1 MQFLFSLEEV
11 LDATDR
17 AQQIGS
23 LVRQIDRLGL
33 VALSQ
38 FLHHLDV
45 LLSQQIVGGIG
56 GFANSL
62 GDQFDSLCLSL
73 SLTDTSLSFTFRMK
87 DSLLLGSFSFVD
99 DSRLLTL

>member
-17 AQQIGS
+17 AQQISS

-45 LLSQQIVGGIG
+45 LLSQQIVGWIS
-56 GFANSL
+56 GFTRPQPVPASS
-62 GDQFDSLCLSL
+62 GCTSEPADSWL
-73 SLTDTSLSFTFRMK
+73 D
-87 DSLLLGSFSFVD
+87 
-99 DSRLLTL
+99 